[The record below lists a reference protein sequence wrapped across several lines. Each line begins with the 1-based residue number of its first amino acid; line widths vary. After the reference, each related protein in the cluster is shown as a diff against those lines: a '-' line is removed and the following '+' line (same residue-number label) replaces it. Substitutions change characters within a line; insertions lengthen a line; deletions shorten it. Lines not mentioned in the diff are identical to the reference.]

1 MKSNT
6 VLGVI
11 GGLLI
16 ALSVFLTGN
25 TTLTLTVEAI
35 NATVPL
41 ILFIAALAIIA
52 FSVMKNRTAVSY
64 AAIVAATIALIQLVD
79 MVRGGSIDFS
89 VQLIVLVVGV
99 ALALFS
105 SLGNRKG

>member
-6 VLGVI
+6 ALGTI

-25 TTLTLTVEAI
+25 TLTFSVDAI
-35 NATVPL
+35 NETVPL
-41 ILFIAALAIIA
+41 ILFVAAVAIVV
-52 FSVMKNRTAVSY
+52 FSVMKNRTVASY

-79 MVRGGSIDFS
+79 MVRGGSVDFS
-89 VQLIVLVVGV
+89 VRLILLVVGV
-99 ALALFS
+99 ALALVS